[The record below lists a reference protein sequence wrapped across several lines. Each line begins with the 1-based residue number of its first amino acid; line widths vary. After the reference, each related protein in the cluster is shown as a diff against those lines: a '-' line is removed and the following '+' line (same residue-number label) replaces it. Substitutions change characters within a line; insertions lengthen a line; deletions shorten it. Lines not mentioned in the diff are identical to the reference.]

1 MAPELNGHILIV
13 SSITDFDTYRV
24 FPLIGVYIVMGLL
37 QSQVDHIKVP
47 DG

>member
-13 SSITDFDTYRV
+13 SSIMDFDTYRM
-24 FPLIGVYIVMGLL
+24 FPLIEVYIVMGLL
-37 QSQVDHIKVP
+37 QSQVDHIRVP